1 MTHQNTFCLKQCL
14 LETYFCR
21 GNPASNEFTG
31 TATILGRPPVDIEGS
46 FTKIERKANGTLK
59 WYTYRFAIRKESK
72 FFGKI
77 ILNYNIGETRICILT
92 SFHPRVF
99 R

>member
-1 MTHQNTFCLKQCL
+1 M
-14 LETYFCR
+14 
-21 GNPASNEFTG
+21 
-31 TATILGRPPVDIEGS
+31 DIEGS

-77 ILNYNIGETRICILT
+77 ILNYNIGETRICVLT
-92 SFHPRVF
+92 
-99 R
+99 